1 MTCIGTLLCGT
12 LVIMIPTR
20 EGFVAAAESRAGNEY
35 RNNFCDEDFKLIEI
49 TPEPARSIATVTGL
63 AGMRRPSNEPDFCR
77 HLREATKW
85 LDLKQTFKSYIE
97 SHKQTARTLS
107 ISGMVPALEEAF
119 AAIPT
124 EGRQILAPFAGRQL
138 SLFVRASFEPD
149 TWISWVRYARLVLSP
164 DLKPT
169 IAEEAVEQLGLENEM
184 MFYRLGEK
192 DYADQQMNRG
202 ALNRHFRS
210 ANTLPFLTTRKRI
223 KEVTRDALVLL

>member
-1 MTCIGTLLCGT
+1 
-12 LVIMIPTR
+12 
-20 EGFVAAAESRAGNEY
+20 
-35 RNNFCDEDFKLIEI
+35 
-49 TPEPARSIATVTGL
+49 
-63 AGMRRPSNEPDFCR
+63 
-77 HLREATKW
+77 

-223 KEVTRDALVLL
+223 KEVTRDAAISAAVDFIEAVSAIAEKVPAPSDIGGPVDVIFLGRNVQPERVRWKSLAK